1 MTAHRPS
8 VIVAGT
14 AARYRRRV
22 VPTVLLL
29 ALELLIVGFTVA
41 LVLADH
47 GDDTPRP
54 TRPLTRAPVAR
65 LEPTRSSAVQAAVDA
80 LYALSVPA
88 ITDRQRFAESVQRLA
103 APGAVEH
110 VEEVFGAT
118 DPSVVAAFRHQPSVL
133 RGAPLGYRID
143 RFENMSASIAIWSV
157 AIAAASGE
165 RAQSQWRTLV
175 IDLVWTPSG
184 WRVTN
189 GAGVDGP
196 APSTAQPE
204 LATQAAGFSSFRHVP

>member
-14 AARYRRRV
+14 AARNRRWV
-22 VPTVLLL
+22 LPTVLLL
-29 ALELLIVGFTVA
+29 TLELLIVGFTVA
-41 LVLADH
+41 LVLADR

-54 TRPLTRAPVAR
+54 TRPLTRAPIAR

-88 ITDRQRFAESVQRLA
+88 ITDRRRFAASVQRLA
-103 APGAVEH
+103 APGAAEH
-110 VEEVFGAT
+110 VKDVFGDT
-118 DPSVVAAFRHQPSVL
+118 DPAVVAAFRRQPSVL

-143 RFENMSASIAIWSV
+143 RFENTSASIAIWSV

-165 RAQSQWRTLV
+165 RARSQWRTLV
-175 IDLVWTPSG
+175 IDVVWTPNG
-184 WRVTN
+184 WRVTS

-196 APSTAQPE
+196 APSTAQRE
-204 LATQAAGFSSFRHVP
+204 LATEAAGFRSFRHVP